1 MAETAH
7 GTPAVDAP
15 GAEQSAAVA
24 PARPVAAESAEDVAV
39 KRADGPARVSVIVP
53 ARNADKYIEETFE
66 SLLAQTDPSWQAIII
81 NDKSTDRTQE
91 VVDSYVARY
100 PGKFVCYQGP
110 GIGVSSAR
118 NLGLD
123 KAQGERIMFLDS
135 DDWVDPNWLELM
147 NAALDSDPEAV
158 VAYCGY
164 KRVMVDG
171 HTHDMEIH
179 HDLQTDPF
187 GVMARVCAVGIHTV
201 LIDRRELEIVG
212 RFDTAMRN
220 CEDWDLWLRIARRP
234 GKWIEVP
241 RYLSY
246 YRCGHTSLSQNVD
259 SVMEQSEVVLSRGFS
274 SDPRVPDPAP
284 QNRYGTAPR
293 YTREFDGRIAGLSAW
308 CMGSSAGSGRSA
320 EATRKLL
327 RPIEN
332 SERSISWLPHTIIE
346 GFVQGSGIAGDALA
360 EHWDVV
366 EPRLETILTVL
377 SEQWRD
383 DEAIGKLREGL
394 QMSAL
399 SRGELSE
406 PKRVGNYLV
415 VNVNLRAPQ
424 TVKTFDGL
432 DRLFVQLKDGDEKI
446 GDVTVGILDEI
457 PAEDWMLIALNAVD
471 HKELEDRFGAAYEAA
486 ARRLRHEAPVQPDAD
501 DGVKF
506 HAATNEH
513 DAWEEYFSLKED
525 PFGYNTPYE
534 VEKFE
539 RTINILPNPGDKTVV
554 EVACAEGHFSKRLAP
569 HVGKLLSSDISE
581 TAVQRAQQRCADLQN
596 VEFKALDL
604 VKDPLPTGV
613 DAVFCAEVLYYLP
626 DDETVRGVAQKMHDA
641 VKPGGHVIIV
651 HAFVVSE
658 DRTKTGFDWGDVRGP
673 ESFRQSFLSVPGLAL
688 ERSDETELYR
698 IDRFVRLTP
707 GQTAP
712 RPILNRLPL
721 GATPWPDAAR
731 TLLWGGAKVL
741 RSEVDDEQRTF
752 VPVLMYHAIAEEGPP
767 ALDRYRLTPAQ
778 FEAQIRCL
786 RQNGYHSI
794 TSVDL
799 AYHLA
804 HNKKFSGRPV
814 IITFDDGM
822 QNFADNAWPILQK
835 YDFTPEMFIVTD
847 KLGGVSDWDAEYGSN
862 YKLMDAETIQRLAKE
877 GVIFGSHMATHPKS
891 DQLSTRALLDEL
903 ERSRDTM
910 TELLGKPPIALAAPY
925 GLLDVRY
932 AEMARRAGYT
942 ICYSTEYRAAYLG
955 ELPLQVP
962 RIEVFGHWQLK
973 DFAEAMKPMLLPDF
987 KVVESND
994 LISVV
999 VPAQDHAG
1007 TIEATLQSIREQS
1020 HRNLEIIVVDD
1031 GSGDATLE
1039 KAEAQAEL
1047 DDRIRVISQER
1058 AGIAAARNAGWRA
1071 ARGEAVAFVD
1081 ADDTAAPNMI
1091 RMLYSALLDAG
1102 KSFGLAYSW
1111 SYRIDRNGEII
1122 NANPAHYNYGEVL
1135 EELLEENFVANGSSA
1150 LIWRHV
1156 LKELGGFDP
1165 GLREK
1170 RAEGAEDLLLYL
1182 RIAEKYKFAQVPD
1195 YLTNDRRLP
1204 RSRTGFAAR
1213 SMRSWY
1219 LATDEILARHPEFAE
1234 SARSGGRK
1242 LARRLAEQALYA
1254 RRPIEL
1260 PKLMVEVAPRDPVLV
1275 LKLPLSIGRLIARK
1289 LKQRIQRLGVVG
1301 TLRST
1306 WSQVVK
1312 RV

>member
-1 MAETAH
+1 MTLSH
-7 GTPAVDAP
+7 
-15 GAEQSAAVA
+15 
-24 PARPVAAESAEDVAV
+24 
-39 KRADGPARVSVIVP
+39 RVSVIIP
-53 ARNADKYIEETFE
+53 ARNADKYIAETFD
-66 SLLAQTDPSWQAIII
+66 SLLAQTDPSWQAIVI
-81 NDKSTDRTQE
+81 NDKSTDSTQAII
-91 VVDSYVARY
+91 DAYAARD
-100 PGKFVCYQGP
+100 PRFVSFQGP
-110 GIGVSSAR
+110 GVGVSSAR

-123 KAQGERIMFLDS
+123 MAQGERLMFLDS
-135 DDWVDPNWLELM
+135 DDWIDPNWLELM
-147 NAALDSDPEAV
+147 NGALDSDPDAV

-234 GKWIEVP
+234 GKWVEVP
-241 RYLSY
+241 QYLSF

-259 SVMEQSEVVLSRGFS
+259 SVMEQSEVVLSRGFT

-284 QNRYGTAPR
+284 QNRHGTTPR
-293 YTREFDGRIAGLSAW
+293 YPNEFGGRIAGLSAW
-308 CMGSSAGSGRSA
+308 CMGSSAGTGRSV

-346 GFVQGSGIAGDALA
+346 GFVQGSGIAGDALTDNW
-360 EHWDVV
+360 EVV
-366 EPRLETILTVL
+366 EPRLETVLTVL
-377 SEQWRD
+377 GEHWRD
-383 DEAIGKLREGL
+383 EEAIGKLREGL

-399 SRGELSE
+399 SQGELTE
-406 PKRVGNYLV
+406 PKRVANFLV
-415 VNVNLRAPQ
+415 VNVDLRAPQ

-432 DRLFVQLKDGDEKI
+432 DRLFVLLKDGNEKI
-446 GDVTVGILDEI
+446 GEVTLGILDEI

-471 HKELEDRFGAAYEAA
+471 HKELEDRFGATYEAA
-486 ARRLRHEAPVQPDAD
+486 AKRLRHEAPVEPDGD
-501 DGVKF
+501 EGVKF

-554 EVACAEGHFSKRLAP
+554 EVACAEGHFSKLLAP

-581 TAVQRAQQRCADLQN
+581 TAVKRAQMRCAELSN

-604 VKDPLPTGV
+604 VNDPLPAGV
-613 DAVFCAEVLYYLP
+613 DAIFCAEVLYYLP
-626 DDETVRGVAQKMHDA
+626 DEATVRGVAQKMHDA
-641 VKPGGHVIIV
+641 LKPGGYLIIV
-651 HAFVVSE
+651 HAFVVNE
-658 DRTKTGFDWGDVRGP
+658 DRTKTGFDWGNVRGP

-698 IDRFVRLTP
+698 IDRFVRL
-707 GQTAP
+707 AP
-712 RPILNRLPL
+712 DQAAPQPILNRLPL
-721 GATPWPDAAR
+721 RASPWPDAAR

-741 RSEVDDEQRTF
+741 RSEVYDEQRTF
-752 VPVLMYHAIAEEGPP
+752 VPVLMYHAIANEGPP
-767 ALDRYRLTPAQ
+767 ALDRYRLTPTQ
-778 FEAQIRCL
+778 FEGQMRWL

-822 QNFADNAWPILQK
+822 RNFADNAWPILQK

-847 KLGGVSDWDAEYGSN
+847 KLGGISDWDAEYGSN
-862 YKLMDAETIQRLAKE
+862 YKLMDEATILRLAKE

-910 TELLGKPPIALAAPY
+910 TALLGKPPIALAAPY

-962 RIEVFGHWQLK
+962 RIEVFGNWQLK
-973 DFAEAMKPMLLPDF
+973 DFAAAMKPMLLPDF
-987 KVVESND
+987 QVVESD
-994 LISVV
+994 ELISVV
-999 VPAQDHAG
+999 VPAQDAAG
-1007 TIEATLQSIREQS
+1007 TIEATLASIREQS

-1031 GSGDATLE
+1031 GSADGTLE
-1039 KAEAQAEL
+1039 KAETLQAQ
-1047 DDRIRVISQER
+1047 DDRIRVISQGR
-1058 AGIAAARNAGWRA
+1058 AGVAAARNAGWQA
-1071 ARGEAVAFVD
+1071 ASGRAVAFID
-1081 ADDTAAPNMI
+1081 ADDTAMPNMI

-1102 KSFGLAYSW
+1102 DGFGLAYGW
-1111 SYRIDRNGEII
+1111 SYRIDRDGGII
-1122 NANPAHYNYGEVL
+1122 TANPAHYNYGEVL
-1135 EELLEENFVANGSSA
+1135 GELLEENFVANGSVA
-1150 LIWRHV
+1150 LIWREV
-1156 LKELGGFDP
+1156 IEEFGGFDTS
-1165 GLREK
+1165 LRAK
-1170 RAEGAEDLLLYL
+1170 GAEGSEDLLLYL
-1182 RIAEKYKFAQVPD
+1182 RIAEKYKFTQVPD
-1195 YLTNDRRLP
+1195 YLSNDRRLP
-1204 RSRTGFAAR
+1204 RSRTGFASR

-1234 SARSGGRK
+1234 GAKAGARR
-1242 LARRLAEQALYA
+1242 LAKRLAEQALYA
-1254 RRPIEL
+1254 RRPAEL
-1260 PKLMVEVAPRDPVLV
+1260 PKLLREVAPRDPALV

-1289 LKQRIQRLGVVG
+1289 LKQRVQRLGVVG

-1312 RV
+1312 RA

>member
-1 MAETAH
+1 MTLPH
-7 GTPAVDAP
+7 
-15 GAEQSAAVA
+15 
-24 PARPVAAESAEDVAV
+24 
-39 KRADGPARVSVIVP
+39 RVSVIIP
-53 ARNADKYIEETFE
+53 ARNADKYIAETFD
-66 SLLAQTDPSWQAIII
+66 SLLAQTDPSWQAIVI
-81 NDKSTDRTQE
+81 NDKSTDSTQAII
-91 VVDSYVARY
+91 DAYAARD
-100 PGKFVCYQGP
+100 PRFVSFEGP
-110 GIGVSSAR
+110 GVGVSSAR

-123 KAQGERIMFLDS
+123 KAEGERIMFLDS
-135 DDWVDPNWLELM
+135 DDWIDANWLELM
-147 NAALDSDPEAV
+147 NGALDSDPDAV

-201 LIDRRELEIVG
+201 LIDRRELDIVG

-241 RYLSY
+241 QYLSY

-274 SDPRVPDPAP
+274 ADPRVPDPAP
-284 QNRYGTAPR
+284 QNRHGTAPR
-293 YTREFDGRIAGLSAW
+293 YTHEFDGRIAGLSAW
-308 CMGSSAGSGRSA
+308 CMGSSAGTGRDVA
-320 EATRKLL
+320 ATRKLL

-332 SERSISWLPHTIIE
+332 SERSISWLPHTILE

-360 EHWDVV
+360 DRWDVV
-366 EPRLETILTVL
+366 EPRLETVLTVL

-399 SRGELSE
+399 SRGELIE
-406 PKRVGNYLV
+406 PKRVGNYLM
-415 VNVNLRAPQ
+415 VNVDLNAPQ
-424 TVKTFDGL
+424 TVRTFDGL
-432 DRLFVQLKDGDEKI
+432 DRLFAQLKDGDEKI
-446 GDVTVGILDEI
+446 GEVTIGILDEI
-457 PAEDWMLIALNAVD
+457 PAEDWMLIALSAVD
-471 HKELEDRFGAAYEAA
+471 HKELEDRFGERYEAA
-486 ARRLRHEAPVQPDAD
+486 AKRLRHEAPVVEEAD
-501 DGVKF
+501 DKVEF

-539 RTINILPNPGDKTVV
+539 RAINILPNAGDKTVV
-554 EVACAEGHFSKRLAP
+554 EVACAEGHFSKLLAP
-569 HVGKLLSSDISE
+569 HVGKLMSSDISE
-581 TAVQRAQQRCADLQN
+581 TAVKRAAMRCAELSN

-604 VKDPLPTGV
+604 VNDPLPSEV
-613 DAVFCAEVLYYLP
+613 DAIYCAEVLYYLP
-626 DDETVRGVAQKMHDA
+626 EEAIVRGVAQKMYDA
-641 VKPGGHVIIV
+641 LKPGGYLILV

-658 DRTKTGFDWGDVRGP
+658 DRTRTGFDWGNVRGP
-673 ESFRQSFLSVPGLAL
+673 ESFRQSFLSVPGLVL
-688 ERSDETELYR
+688 ERTDETELYR
-698 IDRFVRLTP
+698 IDRFVRLAP
-707 GQTAP
+707 GQSAP
-712 RPILNRLPL
+712 KPIVNRLPL
-721 GATPWPDAAR
+721 RASPWPDAAR

-741 RSEVDDEQRTF
+741 RSEVDEEQRTF
-752 VPVLMYHAIAEEGPP
+752 VPVLMYHAIADEGPP
-767 ALDRYRLTPAQ
+767 ALDRYRLTPKQ
-778 FEAQIRCL
+778 FEEQMQWL

-794 TSVDL
+794 SSVDL

-847 KLGGVSDWDAEYGSN
+847 RLGGTSDWDAEYGSN
-862 YKLMDAETIQRLAKE
+862 YPLMDEATILRLANE

-891 DQLSTRALLDEL
+891 DKLSTRALLDEL
-903 ERSRDTM
+903 ERSRDKM
-910 TELLGKPPIALAAPY
+910 TALLGKPPIALAAPY

-962 RIEVFGHWQLK
+962 RLEVFGNWQQK
-973 DFAEAMKPMLLPDF
+973 DFIQAMKPMLLPDF
-987 KVVESND
+987 QMVESDD

-999 VPAQDHAG
+999 VPARENAG
-1007 TIEATLQSIREQS
+1007 TIEATVNSILAQS
-1020 HRNLEIIVVDD
+1020 HRNLEIIIVDD
-1031 GSGDATLE
+1031 GSGDGTLE
-1039 KAEAQAEL
+1039 KAEALAAL
-1047 DDRIRVISQER
+1047 DDRIRVISQGR
-1058 AGIAAARNAGWRA
+1058 AGVAAARNAGWQA
-1071 ARGEAVAFVD
+1071 AGGRAVAFVD
-1081 ADDTAAPNMI
+1081 ADDTVAPNMI
-1091 RMLYSALLDAG
+1091 RTLYSALLGAG
-1102 KSFGLAYSW
+1102 DSFGLAYSW
-1111 SYRIDRNGEII
+1111 SNQIDRNGEII
-1122 NANPAHYNYGEVL
+1122 NSNSANYNYGEVL
-1135 EELLEENFVANGSSA
+1135 RELVEENFVANGSAA
-1150 LIWRHV
+1150 LVWRRV
-1156 LKELGGFDP
+1156 LKDIGGFDS
-1165 GLREK
+1165 GLRAK
-1170 RAEGAEDLLLYL
+1170 GAEGAEDLLFYL
-1182 RIAEKYKFAQVPD
+1182 RVAEKYKFAQVPD

-1204 RSRTGFAAR
+1204 RSRTGFASR

-1219 LATDEILARHPEFAE
+1219 LATDQVLARHPEYAE
-1234 SARSGGRK
+1234 GAKAG
-1242 LARRLAEQALYA
+1242 ARRLAKRLAAQALYA
-1254 RRPIEL
+1254 RRPLEL
-1260 PKLMVEVAPRDPVLV
+1260 PKLMREVAPRDPGLA
-1275 LKLPLSIGRLIARK
+1275 LKLPLSIGMLIARK
-1289 LKQRIQRLGVVG
+1289 LKQRVQRLGVVG